1 VISILIGRDRSIKL
15 SLAPNQSPALSQEI
29 SLMVTHS
36 RRSQIASILMFA
48 LLLPMLLPSL
58 AAARAKT
65 QQETNDKNKKEK
77 SAKDEKN
84 TLSKQERK
92 WLEVFK
98 FSKQRYDTNPDF
110 RVDVDEAYRRMQ
122 REHSEY
128 AFSINAQDAK
138 GEFVKSDKLKVKAMT
153 TLYENP
159 LAQDYVNRV
168 GQSMVPVNSDKLY
181 AFKIMLNPV
190 PEARSLSTGTIYV
203 STGLLASIDN
213 EAQLAYVLGHEIAHV
228 EKEHWKDDVLVAEGL
243 EDWNEK
249 NRQQKE
255 KLGLITKVG
264 LNIATMG
271 MANAG
276 NLSGFASTMF
286 VDAAMPTIFK
296 LTMPDAVVGWDRKQ
310 EDEADETALRY
321 MLDRKYDP
329 REVPY
334 FYAKLK
340 ALSQRDKRAG
350 LGFIASA
357 ARLSEREPWLTNMV
371 PLMAGSVSG
380 MLLTGAINLK
390 FQNMQ
395 GQLQET
401 MKAML
406 PKEKESDTGKKL
418 DPTQSAEAREQA
430 SQAAV
435 TGQLSARIK
444 ELLDAGELIGSSAEF
459 QAVMA
464 SIRRDNGIR
473 AFYYDMFFM
482 ARENLEESI
491 RIRSNDPFAH
501 YYYGVVLKLT
511 ARTLGEKQRALSEFA
526 LAVQYDRRKVLP
538 EPYLYRALAMI
549 DSKESHTREIVEN
562 LKEYVQLYQR
572 QNAGAL
578 PANMDMIY
586 DYMQDAGETSWTATP
601 AMNVSTKNI
610 DPIGVTAPAAQR
622 AVVTPASDPAPA
634 APVTQPQG
642 KKITTRRQ

>member
-1 VISILIGRDRSIKL
+1 
-15 SLAPNQSPALSQEI
+15 
-29 SLMVTHS
+29 
-36 RRSQIASILMFA
+36 MFA

-58 AAARAKT
+58 AAA
-65 QQETNDKNKKEK
+65 QQENKDQNKKEK
-77 SAKDEKN
+77 PAKDEKN

-98 FSKQRYDTNPDF
+98 FSKQRYETNPDF
-110 RVDVDEAYRRMQ
+110 RLDVDEGYRRMQ

-128 AFSINAQDAK
+128 AFSINAHDAK
-138 GEFVKSDKLKVKAMT
+138 GEFVKSDKYKVGAMT

-168 GQSMVPVNSDKLY
+168 GQSMVPAGSDKLY

-228 EKEHWKDDVLVAEGL
+228 EKEHWRDDVLVAEGL

-255 KLGLITKVG
+255 KIGLFAKVG
-264 LNIATMG
+264 LGIATGG

-276 NLSGFASTMF
+276 NLTGFATTMF
-286 VDAAMPTIFK
+286 LDAAMPTIFK
-296 LTMPDAVVGWDRKQ
+296 LAMPDTVVGWDRQQ
-310 EDEADETALRY
+310 EDQADEAALRY

-329 REVPY
+329 REVPK

-340 ALSQRDKRAG
+340 GLSQRDKRAG

-357 ARLSEREPWLTNMV
+357 ARLAEREPLLTSML
-371 PLMAGSVSG
+371 PLMVSSGSS
-380 MLLTGAINLK
+380 MLMYGAINLNV
-390 FQNMQ
+390 QEQMNQTMQ
-395 GQLQET
+395 AL
-401 MKAML
+401 M
-406 PKEKESDTGKKL
+406 PKPEKEPDSGKKL
-418 DPTQSAEAREQA
+418 DPTSNSARREEA
-430 SQAAV
+430 SQASITNEHA
-435 TGQLSARIK
+435 ARLK

-459 QAVMA
+459 QSVMA
-464 SIRRDNGIR
+464 AIRRDNGIR
-473 AFYYDMFFM
+473 AFYYDMFHM
-482 ARENLEESI
+482 ARGNLEESL
-491 RIRSNDPFAH
+491 RIRSNDPVAH

-511 ARTLGEKQRALSEFA
+511 ARTLGEKQRALNEFA
-526 LAVQYDRRKVLP
+526 LAVQYDRRKVLA
-538 EPYLYRALAMI
+538 EPYLHRALAMI
-549 DSKESHTREIVEN
+549 DSKETHTREIVEN

-578 PANMDMIY
+578 PQNMDMIY

-610 DPIGVTAPAAQR
+610 EPIGVTAPVQRTVVAA
-622 AVVTPASDPAPA
+622 PDPAPA
-634 APVTQPQG
+634 PPVTQPQS
-642 KKITTRRQ
+642 KKPTTTRKQ

>member
-1 VISILIGRDRSIKL
+1 MK
-15 SLAPNQSPALSQEI
+15 E
-29 SLMVTHS
+29 
-36 RRSQIASILMFA
+36 
-48 LLLPMLLPSL
+48 
-58 AAARAKT
+58 
-65 QQETNDKNKKEK
+65 DKYK
-77 SAKDEKN
+77 
-84 TLSKQERK
+84 
-92 WLEVFK
+92 
-98 FSKQRYDTNPDF
+98 
-110 RVDVDEAYRRMQ
+110 VD
-122 REHSEY
+122 
-128 AFSINAQDAK
+128 
-138 GEFVKSDKLKVKAMT
+138 GT

-168 GQSMVPVNSDKLY
+168 GQSMVPVGSDKLY

-228 EKEHWKDDVLVAEGL
+228 EKEHWRDDVLVAEGV

-255 KLGLITKVG
+255 RIGLITKVG

-276 NLSGFASTMF
+276 NFTGFASTMF
-286 VDAAMPTIFK
+286 ADAAMPTIFK
-296 LTMPDAVVGWDRKQ
+296 LAMPDTVVGWDRQQ
-310 EDEADETALRY
+310 EDQADEAALRY

-329 REVPY
+329 REVPK

-357 ARLSEREPWLTNMV
+357 ARLSEREPLLTSMI
-371 PLMAGSVSG
+371 PLMAGSAST
-380 MLLTGAINLK
+380 MLFYGAMNLNMK
-390 FQNMQ
+390 NMQ
-395 GQLQET
+395 DQVQET
-401 MKAML
+401 VKAML

-418 DPTQSAEAREQA
+418 DPTANAAGREQA
-430 SQAAV
+430 SESAV
-435 TGQLSARIK
+435 TGEYAARVK

-459 QAVMA
+459 QSVMA
-464 SIRRDNGIR
+464 AIRRDNGIR
-473 AFYYDMFFM
+473 AFYYDMFSM

-491 RIRSNDPFAH
+491 RIRSNDPVAH

-511 ARTLGEKQRALSEFA
+511 ARTLGEKQRALNEFA
-526 LAVQYDRRKVLP
+526 LAVQYDPRKVLA
-538 EPYLYRALAMI
+538 EPYLHRALAMI
-549 DSKESHTREIVEN
+549 DSRESHTREIVEN

-578 PANMDMIY
+578 PASMDMIY
-586 DYMQDAGETSWTATP
+586 DYMQDAGETSWTAIP

-610 DPIGVTAPAAQR
+610 DPVVVTSPAQR
-622 AVVTPASDPAPA
+622 TVAAVASEPLPAPS
-634 APVTQPQG
+634 PVTQPQG
-642 KKITTRRQ
+642 RKTTTRRP

>member
-1 VISILIGRDRSIKL
+1 ML
-15 SLAPNQSPALSQEI
+15 
-29 SLMVTHS
+29 THS
-36 RRSQIASILMFA
+36 RRSTIASIVMFA
-48 LLLPMLLPSL
+48 LLSPM
-58 AAARAKT
+58 ATVYA
-65 QQETNDKNKKEK
+65 QQENKDQNKK
-77 SAKDEKN
+77 AKDEKT

-92 WLEVFK
+92 WLEVYR
-98 FSKQRYDTNPDF
+98 FSKQRYETNPDF
-110 RVDVDEAYRRMQ
+110 RLEVDEAYRRMQ

-128 AFSINAQDAK
+128 AFGINRQDAK
-138 GEFVKSDKLKVKAMT
+138 GKLVKEDKYKVDGT

-168 GQSMVPVNSDKLY
+168 GQSMVPVGSDKLY

-228 EKEHWKDDVLVAEGL
+228 EKEHWRDDVLVAEGV

-255 KLGLITKVG
+255 RIGLITKVG

-276 NLSGFASTMF
+276 NFTGFASTMF
-286 VDAAMPTIFK
+286 ADAAMPTIFK
-296 LTMPDAVVGWDRKQ
+296 LAMPDTVVGWDRQQ
-310 EDEADETALRY
+310 EDQADEAALRY

-329 REVPY
+329 REVPK

-357 ARLSEREPWLTNMV
+357 ARLSEREPLLTSMI
-371 PLMAGSVSG
+371 PLMAGSAST
-380 MLLTGAINLK
+380 MLFYGAMNLNMK
-390 FQNMQ
+390 NMQ
-395 GQLQET
+395 DQVQET
-401 MKAML
+401 VKAML
-406 PKEKESDTGKKL
+406 PKEKETDTGKKL
-418 DPTQSAEAREQA
+418 DPTANAAGREQA
-430 SQAAV
+430 SEAAV
-435 TGQLSARIK
+435 TGEYAARVK

-459 QAVMA
+459 QSVMA
-464 SIRRDNGIR
+464 AIRRDNGIR
-473 AFYYDMFFM
+473 AFYYDMFSM

-491 RIRSNDPFAH
+491 RIRSNDPVAH

-511 ARTLGEKQRALSEFA
+511 ARTLGEKQRALNEFA
-526 LAVQYDRRKVLP
+526 LAVQYDQRKVLA
-538 EPYLYRALAMI
+538 EPYLHRALAMI
-549 DSKESHTREIVEN
+549 DSRESHTREIVEN

-578 PANMDMIY
+578 PASMDMIY
-586 DYMQDAGETSWTATP
+586 DYMQDAGETSWTAIP

-610 DPIGVTAPAAQR
+610 DPV
-622 AVVTPASDPAPA
+622 VVTSPVQRTVA
-634 APVTQPQG
+634 AAANEPLPTPSPVTQP
-642 KKITTRRQ
+642 KKSTSRRP

>member
-1 VISILIGRDRSIKL
+1 
-15 SLAPNQSPALSQEI
+15 
-29 SLMVTHS
+29 
-36 RRSQIASILMFA
+36 MFA
-48 LLLPMLLPSL
+48 LLLPM
-58 AAARAKT
+58 ATVHA
-65 QQETNDKNKKEK
+65 QQENKDKK
-77 SAKDEKN
+77 AKDEKT

-92 WLEVFK
+92 WLEVYR
-98 FSKQRYDTNPDF
+98 FSKQRYETNPDF
-110 RVDVDEAYRRMQ
+110 RMEVDEAYRRMQ

-128 AFSINAQDAK
+128 AFSINRQDAK
-138 GEFVKSDKLKVKAMT
+138 GKLVKEDKYKVDGT

-168 GQSMVPVNSDKLY
+168 GQSMVPVGSDKLY

-228 EKEHWKDDVLVAEGL
+228 EKEHWRDDVLVAEGV

-255 KLGLITKVG
+255 RIGLITKVG

-276 NLSGFASTMF
+276 NFTGFASTMF
-286 VDAAMPTIFK
+286 ADAAMPTIFK
-296 LTMPDAVVGWDRKQ
+296 LAMPDTVVGWDRQQ
-310 EDEADETALRY
+310 EDQADEAALRY

-329 REVPY
+329 REVPK

-357 ARLSEREPWLTNMV
+357 ARLSEREPLLTSMI
-371 PLMAGSVSG
+371 PLMAGSAST
-380 MLLTGAINLK
+380 MLFYGAMNLNMK
-390 FQNMQ
+390 NMQ
-395 GQLQET
+395 DQVQET
-401 MKAML
+401 VKAML

-418 DPTQSAEAREQA
+418 DPTANAAGREQA
-430 SQAAV
+430 SEAAV
-435 TGQLSARIK
+435 TGEYAARVK

-459 QAVMA
+459 QSVMA
-464 SIRRDNGIR
+464 AIRRDNGIR
-473 AFYYDMFFM
+473 AFYYDMFSM

-491 RIRSNDPFAH
+491 RIRSNDPVAH

-511 ARTLGEKQRALSEFA
+511 ARTLGEKQRALNEFA
-526 LAVQYDRRKVLP
+526 LAVQYDPRKVLA
-538 EPYLYRALAMI
+538 EPYLHRALAMI
-549 DSKESHTREIVEN
+549 DSRESHTREIVEN

-578 PANMDMIY
+578 PASMDMIY
-586 DYMQDAGETSWTATP
+586 DYMQDAGETSWTAIP

-610 DPIGVTAPAAQR
+610 DPVVVTSPAQR
-622 AVVTPASDPAPA
+622 TVAAAASEPLPAPS
-634 APVTQPQG
+634 PVTQPQG
-642 KKITTRRQ
+642 RKTTTRRP

>member
-1 VISILIGRDRSIKL
+1 ML
-15 SLAPNQSPALSQEI
+15 
-29 SLMVTHS
+29 THS
-36 RRSQIASILMFA
+36 RRSQIASLVMFA
-48 LLLPMLLPSL
+48 LLLPMVLPSL
-58 AAARAKT
+58 AVARGRTSAR
-65 QQETNDKNKKEK
+65 QQQTADKDKDKKDK
-77 SAKDEKN
+77 PAKDEKN
-84 TLSKQERK
+84 NLSKRERK
-92 WLEVFK
+92 WLEVYN
-98 FSKQRYDTNPDF
+98 FSKQRYETNPDF
-110 RVDVDEAYRRMQ
+110 RLEVEEAYRRMQ

-128 AFSINAQDAK
+128 AFAINSEDAK
-138 GEFVKSDKLKVKAMT
+138 GELVKRDKNKVRDTT

-168 GQSMVPVNSDKLY
+168 GQSMVPAGSDKLY

-228 EKEHWKDDVLVAEGL
+228 EKEHWRDDVLVAEGL

-255 KLGLITKVG
+255 RLGLITKVG
-264 LNIATMG
+264 LSFATMG
-271 MANAG
+271 MANAA
-276 NLSGFASTMF
+276 NLTGWAGTMF
-286 VDAAMPTIFK
+286 ADAAMATIFK
-296 LTMPDAVVGWDRKQ
+296 LAMPNTVVAWDRQQ
-310 EDEADETALRY
+310 EDQADEAALRY

-329 REVPY
+329 REVPK

-340 ALSQRDKRAG
+340 ALSQRDKRTG

-357 ARLSEREPWLTNMV
+357 ARLSEREPLLMSLV
-371 PLMAGSVSG
+371 PMMAGSATG
-380 MLLTGAINLK
+380 MLMTGAISL
-390 FQNMQ
+390 NMKNVQ
-395 GQLQET
+395 DQVQET
-401 MKAML
+401 VKAML

-418 DPTQSAEAREQA
+418 DPTANAAGREQA

-435 TGQLSARIK
+435 TGEYAGKIK

-459 QAVMA
+459 QSVMA
-464 SIRRDNGIR
+464 AIRRDNGIR
-473 AFYYDMFFM
+473 AFYYDMFQM

-501 YYYGVVLKLT
+501 YYYGIVLKLT
-511 ARTLGEKQRALSEFA
+511 ARTLGEKQRALNEFA
-526 LAVQYDRRKVLP
+526 LAVQYDRRKVLA
-538 EPYLYRALAMI
+538 EPYLHRALAMI

-578 PANMDMIY
+578 PANMDLIY
-586 DYMQDAGETSWTATP
+586 DYMQDAGELSWTAIP

-610 DPIGVTAPAAQR
+610 EPIGVTTPAVTQR
-622 AVVTPASDPAPA
+622 AVASEPPPVTPQ
-634 APVTQPQG
+634 VTQPPS
-642 KKITTRRQ
+642 KKPTGTRRP

>member
-1 VISILIGRDRSIKL
+1 ML
-15 SLAPNQSPALSQEI
+15 
-29 SLMVTHS
+29 THS
-36 RRSQIASILMFA
+36 RRSQIASIVMLA

-58 AAARAKT
+58 AAARGKT
-65 QQETNDKNKKEK
+65 QQESNDKNKKDK
-77 SAKDEKN
+77 PKDEKN
-84 TLSKQERK
+84 ALSKQERK
-92 WLEVFK
+92 WLEVYK
-98 FSKQRYDTNPDF
+98 FSKQRYETNPDF
-110 RVDVDEAYRRMQ
+110 RLEVDEAFRRMQ

-128 AFSINAQDAK
+128 AFSINAEDAK
-138 GEFVKSDKLKVKAMT
+138 GEFVKRDRNKIGEL
-153 TLYENP
+153 TLYNNP

-168 GQSMVPVNSDKLY
+168 GQSMVPVGSDKLY

-228 EKEHWKDDVLVAEGL
+228 EKEHWRDDVLVAEGL
-243 EDWNEK
+243 EEWNEK

-255 KLGLITKVG
+255 RIGLVTKIG

-271 MANAG
+271 MANAANVTG
-276 NLSGFASTMF
+276 WAGTMF
-286 VDAAMPTIFK
+286 ADAAMPTIFK
-296 LTMPDAVVGWDRKQ
+296 LAMPDTVVAWDRQQ
-310 EDEADETALRY
+310 EDQADEGALRY

-329 REVPY
+329 REVPK

-357 ARLSEREPWLTNMV
+357 ARLSEREPVLTTLI
-371 PLMAGSVSG
+371 PLMAGSASS
-380 MLLTGAINLK
+380 MLLTGAINLNMH
-390 FQNMQ
+390 NMQ
-395 GQLQET
+395 EQVKET
-401 MKAML
+401 MNAML
-406 PKEKESDTGKKL
+406 PKEKETDTGKKL
-418 DPTQSAEAREQA
+418 DPTANAAGREQA

-435 TGQLSARIK
+435 TGEYAAKIK
-444 ELLDAGELIGSSAEF
+444 ELLDAGDLIGSSAEF
-459 QAVMA
+459 QSVMA
-464 SIRRDNGIR
+464 AIRRDNGIR
-473 AFYYDMFFM
+473 AFYYDMFRI

-511 ARTLGEKQRALSEFA
+511 ARTLGEKQRALNEFA
-526 LAVQYDRRKVLP
+526 LAVQYDRRKVLA
-538 EPYLYRALAMI
+538 EPYLHRALAMI

-562 LKEYVQLYQR
+562 LKEYVVLYQR

-578 PANMDMIY
+578 PSNMDLIY

-610 DPIGVTAPAAQR
+610 DPIGVTSPAQRTAVAPANDPPAATQPAAQ
-622 AVVTPASDPAPA
+622 PAS
-634 APVTQPQG
+634 
-642 KKITTRRQ
+642 KKPTTRRQ

>member
-1 VISILIGRDRSIKL
+1 ML
-15 SLAPNQSPALSQEI
+15 
-29 SLMVTHS
+29 THS
-36 RRSQIASILMFA
+36 RRSSIASLIMCA
-48 LLLPMLLPSL
+48 LVLPTLLPAV
-58 AAARAKT
+58 AAARGKTSPT
-65 QQETNDKNKKEK
+65 QQETADKNKKDK
-77 SAKDEKN
+77 PAKDEKN

-92 WLEVFK
+92 WLEVYK
-98 FSKQRYDTNPDF
+98 FSKQRYETNPDF
-110 RVDVDEAYRRMQ
+110 RLEVEEAYRRMQ

-138 GEFVKSDKLKVKAMT
+138 GELVKSDKYKVKATT
-153 TLYENP
+153 TLYDNP

-168 GQSMVPVNSDKLY
+168 GQSMVPTGSDKLY

-228 EKEHWKDDVLVAEGL
+228 EKEHWRDDVLVAQGL

-255 KLGLITKVG
+255 RINLAAKIG

-276 NLSGFASTMF
+276 NLTGFAGTMF
-286 VDAAMPTIFK
+286 ADAAMPTILK
-296 LTMPDAVVGWDRKQ
+296 LAMPDTVVGWDRQQ
-310 EDEADETALRY
+310 EDQADEAALRY

-329 REVPY
+329 REVPK

-340 ALSQRDKRAG
+340 ALSQRDKRAS
-350 LGFIASA
+350 LGFIATA
-357 ARLSEREPWLTNMV
+357 ARLSERESLLTSMI
-371 PLMAGSVSG
+371 PLMAGSASS
-380 MLLTGAINLK
+380 MLFYGAINLK
-390 FQNMQ
+390 MQNMQ
-395 GQLQET
+395 EQVQET

-406 PKEKESDTGKKL
+406 PKEEKPDTGKTL
-418 DPTQSAEAREQA
+418 DPTAKAAAREQA
-430 SQAAV
+430 SQVAITGEYAAK
-435 TGQLSARIK
+435 IK

-459 QAVMA
+459 QSVMA

-473 AFYYDMFFM
+473 AFYYDMFSM

-491 RIRSNDPFAH
+491 RIRSNDPYAH
-501 YYYGVVLKLT
+501 YYYGIVLKLT
-511 ARTLGEKQRALSEFA
+511 ARNLAEKSRALNEFA
-526 LAVQYDRRKVLP
+526 LAVTYDRRKVLA

-549 DSKESHTREIVEN
+549 DSKESHTREIIEN

-578 PANMDMIY
+578 PSNMDLIY
-586 DYMQDAGETSWTATP
+586 DYMQDAGETSWTAIP

-610 DPIGVTAPAAQR
+610 EPIGVTASTQRPVTSAA
-622 AVVTPASDPAPA
+622 PASDPPPAPA
-634 APVTQPQG
+634 VTPPQV
-642 KKITTRRQ
+642 KKPTTRRQ

>member
-1 VISILIGRDRSIKL
+1 MLIHSHRS
-15 SLAPNQSPALSQEI
+15 
-29 SLMVTHS
+29 
-36 RRSQIASILMFA
+36 RIASIVMLA
-48 LLLPMLLPSL
+48 LLLPMFLPSL
-58 AAARAKT
+58 AAARGKRSTLT
-65 QQETNDKNKKEK
+65 QQETRDQNKKDK
-77 SAKDEKN
+77 PAKDEKN

-98 FSKQRYDTNPDF
+98 FSKQRYETNSDF
-110 RVDVDEAYRRMQ
+110 RLEVDEAYRRMQ

-128 AFSINAQDAK
+128 AFSINAHDAK
-138 GEFVKSDKLKVKAMT
+138 GEFVKRDKYKVGAAT

-168 GQSMVPVNSDKLY
+168 GQSMVPVGSDKLY

-228 EKEHWKDDVLVAEGL
+228 EKEHWRDDVLVAEGL

-255 KLGLITKVG
+255 RLGLITKVG

-286 VDAAMPTIFK
+286 ADAAMPTIFK
-296 LTMPDAVVGWDRKQ
+296 LAMPDTVVGWDRKQ
-310 EDEADETALRY
+310 EDEADEAALRY

-329 REVPY
+329 REVPK

-350 LGFIASA
+350 LGFIANA
-357 ARLSEREPWLTNMV
+357 ARIAEREPLLIQMI
-371 PLMAGSVSG
+371 PLMATSVSG
-380 MLLTGAINLK
+380 MLISGAVTLNTK
-390 FQNMQ
+390 NMQ
-395 GQLQET
+395 DQFQET
-401 MKAML
+401 VKAML
-406 PKEKESDTGKKL
+406 PKEEKNDTGKTL
-418 DPTQSAEAREQA
+418 DPTAKAEAREQA

-435 TGQLSARIK
+435 TGEHAARIK
-444 ELLDAGELIGSSAEF
+444 ELLDAGELIGSSAEL
-459 QAVMA
+459 QSVMA
-464 SIRRDNGIR
+464 AIRRDNGIR
-473 AFYYDMFFM
+473 AFYYDMFHM

-511 ARTLGEKQRALSEFA
+511 ARTLGEKQRALNEFA
-526 LAVQYDRRKVLP
+526 LAVQYDRRKVLA
-538 EPYLYRALAMI
+538 EPYLHRALAMI

-578 PANMDMIY
+578 PPNMDMIY
-586 DYMQDAGETSWTATP
+586 DYMQDAGEMSWTATP

-610 DPIGVTAPAAQR
+610 DPIGVTSPVSRTVAAPATEPAP
-622 AVVTPASDPAPA
+622 VPAS
-634 APVTQPQG
+634 TQPQS
-642 KKITTRRQ
+642 KKPTTTRRP

>member
-1 VISILIGRDRSIKL
+1 
-15 SLAPNQSPALSQEI
+15 
-29 SLMVTHS
+29 
-36 RRSQIASILMFA
+36 MFA
-48 LLLPMLLPSL
+48 LLSPM
-58 AAARAKT
+58 ATVYA
-65 QQETNDKNKKEK
+65 QQENKDQNKK
-77 SAKDEKN
+77 AKDEKT

-92 WLEVFK
+92 WLEVYR
-98 FSKQRYDTNPDF
+98 FSKQRYETNPDF
-110 RVDVDEAYRRMQ
+110 RLEVDEAYRRMQ

-128 AFSINAQDAK
+128 AFGINRQDAK
-138 GEFVKSDKLKVKAMT
+138 GKLVKEDKYKVDGT

-168 GQSMVPVNSDKLY
+168 GQSMVPVGSDKLY

-228 EKEHWKDDVLVAEGL
+228 EKEHWRDDVLVAEGV

-255 KLGLITKVG
+255 RIGLITKVG

-276 NLSGFASTMF
+276 NFTGFASTMF
-286 VDAAMPTIFK
+286 ADAAMPTIFK
-296 LTMPDAVVGWDRKQ
+296 LAMPDTVVGWDRQQ
-310 EDEADETALRY
+310 EDQADEAALRY

-329 REVPY
+329 REVPK

-357 ARLSEREPWLTNMV
+357 ARLSEREPLLTSMI
-371 PLMAGSVSG
+371 PLMAGSAST
-380 MLLTGAINLK
+380 MLFYGAMNLNMK
-390 FQNMQ
+390 NMQ
-395 GQLQET
+395 DQVQET
-401 MKAML
+401 VKAML
-406 PKEKESDTGKKL
+406 PKEKEADTGKKL
-418 DPTQSAEAREQA
+418 DPTANAAGREQA
-430 SQAAV
+430 SEAAV
-435 TGQLSARIK
+435 TGEYAARVK

-459 QAVMA
+459 QSVMA
-464 SIRRDNGIR
+464 AIRRDNGIR
-473 AFYYDMFFM
+473 AFYYDMFSM

-491 RIRSNDPFAH
+491 RIRSNDPVAH

-511 ARTLGEKQRALSEFA
+511 ARTLGEKQRALNEFA
-526 LAVQYDRRKVLP
+526 LAVQYDRRKVLA
-538 EPYLYRALAMI
+538 EPYLHRALAMI
-549 DSKESHTREIVEN
+549 DSRESHTHEIVEN

-578 PANMDMIY
+578 PASMDMIY
-586 DYMQDAGETSWTATP
+586 DYMQDAGETSWTAIP

-610 DPIGVTAPAAQR
+610 DPV
-622 AVVTPASDPAPA
+622 VVTSPVQRTVAAAASEPLPAPS
-634 APVTQPQG
+634 PVTQPQG
-642 KKITTRRQ
+642 RKTTTRRP

>member
-1 VISILIGRDRSIKL
+1 
-15 SLAPNQSPALSQEI
+15 
-29 SLMVTHS
+29 
-36 RRSQIASILMFA
+36 MFA

-58 AAARAKT
+58 TVARERT
-65 QQETNDKNKKEK
+65 QQETADKNKKDK
-77 SAKDEKN
+77 PAKDDKN

-92 WLEVFK
+92 WLEVYK

-110 RVDVDEAYRRMQ
+110 RLEVEEAYRRMQ

-128 AFSINAQDAK
+128 AFSINSEDAK
-138 GEFVKSDKLKVKAMT
+138 GELVKKDKNKIKATT

-168 GQSMVPVNSDKLY
+168 GQSMVPAGSDKLY

-213 EAQLAYVLGHEIAHV
+213 EAQLSYVLGHEIAHV
-228 EKEHWKDDVLVAEGL
+228 EKEHWRDDVLVAEGL

-255 KLGLITKVG
+255 RLGLITKVG

-271 MANAG
+271 MANAANVTG
-276 NLSGFASTMF
+276 WAGTMF
-286 VDAAMPTIFK
+286 ADAAMPTIFK
-296 LTMPDAVVGWDRKQ
+296 LAMPDTVVAWDRQQ
-310 EDEADETALRY
+310 EDQADEAALRY

-329 REVPY
+329 REVPK

-340 ALSQRDKRAG
+340 ALSQRDKRTG

-357 ARLSEREPWLTNMV
+357 ARLSEREPLLTTLV
-371 PLMAGSVSG
+371 PLMAGSATG
-380 MLLTGAINLK
+380 MLLTGAVSLNMK
-390 FQNMQ
+390 NMQ
-395 GQLQET
+395 DQVQESV
-401 MKAML
+401 KAMF
-406 PKEKESDTGKKL
+406 PKEKEPDTGKKL
-418 DPTQSAEAREQA
+418 DPTADAAGREQA

-435 TGQLSARIK
+435 TGEYAGKIK

-459 QAVMA
+459 QSVMA
-464 SIRRDNGIR
+464 AIRRDNGIR
-473 AFYYDMFFM
+473 AFYYDMFQM

-501 YYYGVVLKLT
+501 YYYGIVLKLT
-511 ARTLGEKQRALSEFA
+511 ARTLGEKQRALNEFA
-526 LAVQYDRRKVLP
+526 LAVQYDRRKVLA

-549 DSKESHTREIVEN
+549 DSKESHTREIVDN

-578 PANMDMIY
+578 PPNMDLIY
-586 DYMQDAGETSWTATP
+586 DYMQDAGETMWTAIP

-610 DPIGVTAPAAQR
+610 DPIGVMTPAAAQR
-622 AVVTPASDPAPA
+622 PVPTPSSDPAPT
-634 APVTQPQG
+634 APATQPPN
-642 KKITTRRQ
+642 KKPVRRP

>member
-1 VISILIGRDRSIKL
+1 
-15 SLAPNQSPALSQEI
+15 
-29 SLMVTHS
+29 MV
-36 RRSQIASILMFA
+36 MFA
-48 LLLPMLLPSL
+48 LLLPLLLPSV
-58 AAARAKT
+58 AAARS
-65 QQETNDKNKKEK
+65 QQENKDQNKKDK
-77 SAKDEKN
+77 PAKDEKN
-84 TLSKQERK
+84 NLSKRERK
-92 WLEVFK
+92 WLEVFN

-110 RVDVDEAYRRMQ
+110 RLEVDEAYRRMQ

-128 AFSINAQDAK
+128 AFSINAEDAK
-138 GEFVKSDKLKVKAMT
+138 GELVKKDKYKVKATT

-168 GQSMVPVNSDKLY
+168 GQSMVPVGSDKLY

-228 EKEHWKDDVLVAEGL
+228 EKEHWRDDVLVAQGL

-271 MANAG
+271 MANAV
-276 NLSGFASTMF
+276 NITGFAGAMF
-286 VDAAMPTIFK
+286 ADAAMPTILK
-296 LTMPDAVVGWDRKQ
+296 LAMPDTVVGWDRKQ
-310 EDEADETALRY
+310 EDEADEAALRY

-329 REVPY
+329 REVPN

-357 ARLSEREPWLTNMV
+357 ARLSDREPWLTTMV
-371 PLMAGSVSG
+371 PLMAGSASG
-380 MLLTGAINLK
+380 MLLSGALNLRM
-390 FQNMQ
+390 QNMQ
-395 GQLQET
+395 EQLKET
-401 MKAML
+401 MKAVL
-406 PKEKESDTGKKL
+406 PKEKEPDTGKKL
-418 DPTQSAEAREQA
+418 DPTQSAAAREQA

-435 TGQLSARIK
+435 TGEHAARIK

-459 QAVMA
+459 QSVMA
-464 SIRRDNGIR
+464 AIRRDNGIR
-473 AFYYDMFFM
+473 AFYYDMFHM
-482 ARENLEESI
+482 ARENLAESI

-501 YYYGVVLKLT
+501 YYYGIVLKLT
-511 ARTLGEKQRALSEFA
+511 ARTLGEKQRALGEFA
-526 LAVQYDRRKVLP
+526 LAVQYDRRKVLA
-538 EPYLYRALAMI
+538 EPYLHRALAMI
-549 DSKESHTREIVEN
+549 DSRESHTREIVEN

-578 PANMDMIY
+578 PPNMDMIY
-586 DYMQDAGETSWTATP
+586 DYMQDAGETSWTAIP

-610 DPIGVTAPAAQR
+610 EPIGVTSPAAQR
-622 AVVTPASDPAPA
+622 PVITPASDPAPST
-634 APVTQPQG
+634 APVTQPQS
-642 KKITTRRQ
+642 KKTTTRRQ